1 MQHIQDFPGQRT
13 PGDGARR
20 DARQDRDMNEP
31 VETITDG
38 EAQVELAP
46 SLLARLKAD
55 ASPHRR
61 SLFRR

>member
-1 MQHIQDFPGQRT
+1 
-13 PGDGARR
+13 
-20 DARQDRDMNEP
+20 MNEP